1 MPLNYQEIPQN
12 AIPQAD
18 TQCRKMLDLF
28 MTGESVP
35 EQQLCDEFGR
45 NYRSY
50 LQQLRGKPFQFWRLI
65 SVREK
70 GVIEYRYL
78 DQRHLSKVRY
88 LDALARA
95 ERRKELSKESM
106 IDAMNGASR
115 THLAY
120 QEFEAANDELEA
132 LKRNAPSQQKP
143 SA

>member
-1 MPLNYQEIPQN
+1 MPLTYQEIPQN
-12 AIPQAD
+12 AIPKAG

-28 MTGESVP
+28 MGGDSIP

-50 LQQLRGKPFQFWRLI
+50 LQQLRGRSFQYWRFI
-65 SVREK
+65 DVREN

-78 DQRHLSKVRY
+78 DPRHLSKVRY

-95 ERRKELSKESM
+95 ERRKELKKESHTE
-106 IDAMNGASR
+106 AMSGASR
-115 THLAY
+115 VKEAY
-120 QEFEAANDELEA
+120 KELEAANEGLEA